1 VTSSRPIRAL
11 LALLVAVVLGA
22 CSDDDDGAS
31 GSGAPPAA
39 VVGGSDIPADVLVDE
54 VEAIAANAP
63 YVEAFEEAA
72 ASGGGTMIL
81 ADEGDGDEFVTQFV
95 TDTLGVRIQYQ
106 IVGEEVE
113 RRDLEVT
120 DACTELAREALVGRF
135 TAPEAGLDGEEIL
148 AAFGEDYSDYL
159 VERQAAFFT
168 LRADLAGVPCG
179 GETSDEAVQAYFDA
193 NEAELSAETACASHI
208 LVETREEADEIVAL
222 LASGEDFAT
231 LATER
236 SQDPQS
242 GAAGGELGCA
252 PAGQYVEPFDD
263 AVFAQPVG
271 EVGEP
276 VETEFGFHVILV
288 TERGAPTAEELRAE
302 IEAALG
308 QELEAAFGTWF
319 TEALETTEVT
329 VDSRYGDWDPTSA
342 SVVRPAPGSG
352 AVITDSG
359 EG

>member
-1 VTSSRPIRAL
+1 VTPSRRIRIL
-11 LALLVAVVLGA
+11 LPVLVAVVLGA
-22 CSDDDDGAS
+22 CSDDGGAS

-39 VVGGSDIPADVLVDE
+39 TVGSSEISAEVLVDE
-54 VEAIAANAP
+54 VEAIAGNAP
-63 YVEAFEEAA
+63 YVEAFEAA
-72 ASGGGTMIL
+72 AATGGGTMIL
-81 ADEGDGDEFVTQFV
+81 GDEGDGDEFVTEFV
-95 TDTLGVRIQYQ
+95 TDTLGVRIQYE

-113 RRDLEVT
+113 RRGLEVT
-120 DACTELAREALVGRF
+120 DECTEIAREALVGRF
-135 TAPEAGLDGEEIL
+135 TSPEAGVDGEEL
-148 AAFGEDYSDYL
+148 LGGFGEGYSDYL
-159 VERQAAFFT
+159 VERQAEFFT

-208 LVETREEADEIVAL
+208 LVDTRAEADEVVGL

-252 PAGQYVEPFDD
+252 PAGQYVAPFDD
-263 AVFAQPVG
+263 AVFTQPVG

-308 QELEAAFGTWF
+308 QEVEAAFGAWF

-329 VDSRYGDWDPTSA
+329 VDPRYGDWDPTSA
-342 SVVRPAPGSG
+342 TVVRPVPGPG